1 MRFCNVRQ
9 QSRHFSLIACFLA
22 VTSLW
27 STPPHSHAQFADQS
41 MGWTVEQEKAVS
53 GYLTRRLQRQGVVI
67 NDIWLE
73 YWTNERAEHL
83 RAASTAPMSH
93 LSTVIIRDQRFN
105 AFALPGNITGY
116 NIGLWKTAETE
127 AEFVAVMAHEL
138 AHLNLRHFSRLAD
151 ANRQQAWLAISGAIL
166 GIALAGTNPDL
177 AGATFFGS
185 QLGAAQQRMA
195 FSRAMETEADR
206 FSARLLRETGYDPGA
221 AATLFQRLQSQTSFQ
236 PGLSDYW
243 QTHPLT
249 STRIANMA
257 QMEDQRLANHQ
268 APDHHYPVL
277 RWYLSKTYSRGELF
291 ATAPAVYRENKP
303 GDGSTHNSSI
313 PSSLLQMAEP
323 NLLLGWLVYYQ
334 DEFSLE
340 QYQVHLQQIV
350 RLFPDFDPAYYYLAN
365 TRWQQQQDEANCQ
378 QALADLRSIE
388 APYLDVLE
396 MRTLLTRL
404 CQPERET
411 EALANYYWHQGEE
424 ARAMSLLRGAIANP
438 GGVTQLARLKQL
450 LSSYEQQLS
459 LLPR

>member
-9 QSRHFSLIACFLA
+9 QSQCFSLIACILT
-22 VTSLW
+22 VSLLW
-27 STPPHSHAQFADQS
+27 SAAPKSHAQFADQS
-41 MGWTVEQEKAVS
+41 MGWTTEQEKAVS

-93 LSTVIIRDQRFN
+93 LSTLLIREQSFN

-151 ANRQQAWLAISGAIL
+151 ANRQQAWLSISGAIL
-166 GIALAGTNPDL
+166 GIALASTNPDL

-185 QLGAAQQRMA
+185 QLGAAQQRLA

-206 FSARLLRETGYDPGA
+206 FSARLLSETGYDPGA
-221 AATLFQRLQSQTSFQ
+221 GARLFQRLQAQTSFQ

-257 QMEDQRLANHQ
+257 QLEDQRNGSEP

-277 RWYLSKTYSRGELF
+277 RWHLNKAHSRGESF
-291 ATAPAVYRENKP
+291 ATAPAVYRENAP
-303 GDGSTHNSSI
+303 TNDDDTTLF
-313 PSSLLQMAEP
+313 PPALLQNAEP
-323 NLLLGWLVYYQ
+323 NLLFGWLIYYQ
-334 DEFSLE
+334 NEFSLE
-340 QYQVHLQQIV
+340 QYQARLSMIL
-350 RLFPDFDPAYYYLAN
+350 RLFPDFDPAYFYLAKA
-365 TRWQQQQDEANCQ
+365 RWQQQQDANTCR
-378 QALADLRSIE
+378 QAIEDLGSIKATYME
-388 APYLDVLE
+388 VLE
-396 MRTLLTRL
+396 FRTILTKT

-411 EALANYYWHQGEE
+411 EALANYYWYQGEE
-424 ARAMSLLRGAIANP
+424 SRAMSLLRGAISNP
-438 GGVTQLARLKQL
+438 SGASQLARQKQL
-450 LSSYEQQLS
+450 LTTFEQQRS

>member
-1 MRFCNVRQ
+1 MRFCNARQ
-9 QSRHFSLIACFLA
+9 QSRSFSLIACLLA
-22 VTSLW
+22 VSLIW
-27 STPPHSHAQFADQS
+27 SAPIPGQAQFADQS
-41 MGWTVEQEKAVS
+41 MGWTTEQEKAVS

-73 YWTNERAEHL
+73 YWMNERAEHL

-93 LSTVIIRDQRFN
+93 LSTLLIRDQSFN

-166 GIALAGTNPDL
+166 GVALASTNPDL

-185 QLGAAQQRMA
+185 QLGAAQQRLA

-206 FSARLLRETGYDPGA
+206 FSARLLTETGYDPGA
-221 AATLFQRLQSQTSFQ
+221 GARLFQRLQAQSSFQ

-257 QMEDQRLANHQ
+257 QLEDQRNPDQA
-268 APDHHYPVL
+268 APDHHYPILRWHLNRSYARGEAFAETPTVL
-277 RWYLSKTYSRGELF
+277 RDHRPDPDSIDALF
-291 ATAPAVYRENKP
+291 
-303 GDGSTHNSSI
+303 
-313 PSSLLQMAEP
+313 PSALLQNAEP
-323 NLLLGWLVYYQ
+323 NLLLGWLVLYR
-334 DEFSLE
+334 DAFDAE
-340 QYQVHLQQIV
+340 QYQQRLRLIS
-350 RLFPDFDPAYYYLAN
+350 RLFPDFDPAYFYLAKS
-365 TRWQQQQDEANCQ
+365 RWQQSQDEDTCH
-378 QALADLRSIE
+378 LAVEDLRSINST
-388 APYLDVLE
+388 YLEVLE
-396 MRTLLTRL
+396 FRTLLTRT

-411 EALANYYWHQGEE
+411 EALANYYWHLGEE
-424 ARAMSLLRGAIANP
+424 ARAMSLLRGAIASPSGTTN
-438 GGVTQLARLKQL
+438 LARHRQL
-450 LSSYEQQLS
+450 LSSFEQQRS